1 MLNPGFKIGNRMV
14 GGDTSPYVIAEAGS
28 NFNQDLDI
36 ARKLIDTAAEA
47 GADAVKFQ
55 LFRADLLY
63 TEGGKMYDIFKSIE
77 LPAQWVPK
85 LSKHAKDQGIVFVA
99 SAFDRESVDVLVE
112 ADVPAFKVASSETG
126 NLPLLRYIASFGKP
140 VILSTGMCDMVD
152 VEEAVNICMSSGN
165 PDIALLQC
173 GAVYPLPPECANLR
187 VIGRFVERFG
197 CPVGFSD
204 HTLGSAAAIAAV
216 GLGAKIIEKHSTL
229 DRNSEGPDHFYA
241 LEPKELTQF
250 VSGIREAYAA
260 LGSSEKHLLP
270 KEREVGRREGLYLL
284 RGMKRGEVLTDKDII
299 VKRPAIGLRSRYL
312 QTIIGARLARS
323 AEKDTPITWD
333 MIAP

>member
-1 MLNPGFKIGNRMV
+1 MLNPGFKIENRMV
-14 GGDTSPYVIAEAGS
+14 GGDRSPYVIAEAGS

-36 ARKLIDTAAEA
+36 ARSLIDAAANA

-55 LFRADLLY
+55 LFRSDLLY
-63 TEGGKMYDIFKSIE
+63 PEGGKMYDIFKSIE
-77 LPAQWVPK
+77 LSARWVPE
-85 LSKHAKDQGIVFVA
+85 LSKHAKEHGIDFLA

-112 ADVPAFKVASSETG
+112 ANVPAFKAASSETG
-126 NLPLLRYIASFGKP
+126 NLSLLRYMASFGKP

-165 PDIALLQC
+165 LDIALLQC
-173 GAVYPLPPECANLR
+173 GAVYPLPLECANLR
-187 VIGRFVERFG
+187 VIGHFVERFG

-216 GLGAKIIEKHSTL
+216 GLGANIIEKHFTL
-229 DRNSEGPDHFYA
+229 NRNAEGPDHFYA
-241 LEPKELTQF
+241 LEPKELAQF
-250 VSGIREAYAA
+250 VSGIIEAYAA
-260 LGSSEKHLLP
+260 LGTTEKDLLP
-270 KEREVGRREGLYLL
+270 QEREIGRREGLYLL
-284 RGMKRGEVLTDKDII
+284 RGMKRGEVLADNDIT

-312 QTIIGARLARS
+312 QTIIGVRLAKS
-323 AEKDTPITWD
+323 AEKGTPITWD